1 MPSTTLNKQN
11 AINNSVSIRNITV
24 TALMSAAATVLMFV
38 SFGLPILPSYLKVD
52 FSELPALL
60 TSFALGPVYGVIVCL
75 VKNLFNVA
83 ATTTGGVGELCNFLL
98 GALFVAPAGII
109 YRRHRTRSTALIGT
123 LVGVIT
129 MTVCSFFV
137 NNFLV
142 YPAYLLIMPEQAI
155 VDMYSALVPWADE
168 IWKGI
173 VVFNMPLTF
182 LKGLADA
189 ALTFILYKHL
199 SPLLKGRK

>member
-123 LVGVIT
+123 LVGVLT

-199 SPLLKGRK
+199 SPLLKGKK